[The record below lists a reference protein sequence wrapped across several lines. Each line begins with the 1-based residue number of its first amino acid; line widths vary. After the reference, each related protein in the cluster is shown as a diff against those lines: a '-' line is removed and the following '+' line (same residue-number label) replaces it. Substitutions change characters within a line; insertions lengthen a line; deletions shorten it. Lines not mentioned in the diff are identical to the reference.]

1 MKSTKKKSPSSSR
14 NAGQWTEAK
23 FRSFVIS
30 ALRAASRRWPVK
42 WAVLKAALVGKTVNK
57 KTGKIAQHYK
67 CNTCN
72 ANFPAADV
80 VVDHINPVVDTMKGF
95 TTWDEYVE
103 RMFVEAD
110 GLQVL
115 CKPCH
120 KDKTEIERKERK
132 NVHDEN

>member
-1 MKSTKKKSPSSSR
+1 MKDNPSKR
-14 NAGQWTEAK
+14 NGGLWTEAK

-42 WAVLKAALVGKTVNK
+42 WAVLKDAFAGKSLNR
-57 KTGKIAQHYK
+57 KTGKLAQHYR
-67 CNTCN
+67 CAHCR

-103 RMFVEAD
+103 RMFVEAE

-115 CKPCH
+115 CKGCH
-120 KDKTEIERKERK
+120 KEKTATERKERK
-132 NVHDEN
+132 NVRSKN

>member
-1 MKSTKKKSPSSSR
+1 MKKENLSSR
-14 NAGQWTEAK
+14 NGGLWTEAK

-42 WAVLKAALVGKTVNK
+42 WAVLKAALVGKSVNT
-57 KTGKIAQHYK
+57 KTGKFAQHYR
-67 CNTCN
+67 CSHCR

-80 VVDHINPVVDTMKGF
+80 VVDHIHPVIDTMKGF

-103 RMFVEAD
+103 RMFVEAE

-115 CKPCH
+115 CKGCH
-120 KDKTEIERKERK
+120 KEKTAIERKERK
-132 NVHDEN
+132 DVRSKAKGR

>member
-1 MKSTKKKSPSSSR
+1 MRKIPSKSR
-14 NAGQWTEAK
+14 NGGQWTEAR

-42 WAVLKAALVGKTVNK
+42 WTVLKDALVGKTVNA
-57 KTGKIAQHYK
+57 KTGKLAQHYK
-67 CNTCN
+67 CNKCK

-80 VVDHINPVVDTMKGF
+80 VVDHISPVVDTMDGF
-95 TTWDEYVE
+95 KTWDEYVE

-120 KDKTEIERKERK
+120 SEKTALERKERK
-132 NVHDEN
+132 RDTN

>member
-1 MKSTKKKSPSSSR
+1 MRNTPSKSR
-14 NAGQWTEAK
+14 NGGQWTEAR

-42 WAVLKAALVGKTVNK
+42 WTVLKDAFVGKTVNA
-57 KTGKIAQHYK
+57 KTGKLAQHYK
-67 CNTCN
+67 CNKCK

-80 VVDHINPVVDTMKGF
+80 VVDHINPVVDTMDGF
-95 TTWDEYVE
+95 KTWDMYVE

-120 KDKTEIERKERK
+120 TDKTTSERKERK
-132 NVHDEN
+132 RAAN